1 MGVSEAVGGDYVMD
15 AKRDR
20 LVITAS
26 ALGTV
31 FEWYDFYIYGVLA
44 PIIGRT
50 FFPTDNP
57 TVELLYTL
65 AGFAIGFA
73 FRPIGAALFGYLGDR
88 LGRKYTF
95 LATII
100 LMGIATAGVGLTPSA
115 ASIGVAAPII
125 LIGLRIAQGLA
136 LGGEYGGAAIYVA
149 EHAPPGKRGFYTS
162 FIQAGVIGGFIL
174 SLVVVVVT
182 QAIVGPEIWQAWGW
196 RIPFLFSL
204 ALLAISLWMRLML
217 SESPVFLAMK
227 KAGAQAKNPLKEAF
241 TAPGN
246 KKRMFVAMIG
256 IAAGFTVIAYT
267 VMFQALY
274 FLQSGLHVS
283 AGMAQLLVGGSALL
297 GIGSF
302 IFFGW
307 LSDRVGRR
315 RPIIIGYA
323 LVLLLAVPIYQYM
336 GATANPALAQA
347 AQRAPVAVSGPDCT
361 FDPFAKVQPTACG
374 KLLDHFSKRG
384 ISYDKGVG
392 AVPAV
397 HVGGVA
403 VTDLSADGLDTAL
416 AQAGYPTGTVTPDWR
431 SAMLLFL
438 AMLLLWTLSGA
449 TYGPV
454 AALLSEYFPARIRY
468 SSLSIPYHIGTGYFG
483 GFLPLVSQYI
493 VARTGNPYAGLWYT
507 LAVVAMALVTCLIA
521 LPETKDR
528 PLDA

>member
-1 MGVSEAVGGDYVMD
+1 MAGAAVGGDYVMD

-57 TVELLYTL
+57 TVELLYSL
-65 AGFAIGFA
+65 AGFAIGFG
-73 FRPIGAALFGYLGDR
+73 FRPLGAVLFGYLGDR

-125 LIGLRIAQGLA
+125 LILLRIAQGLA

-149 EHAPPGKRGFYTS
+149 EHAPAGKRGFYTS

-174 SLVVVVVT
+174 SLVVVVGT
-182 QAIVGPEIWQAWGW
+182 QWIVGPEIWQAWGW
-196 RIPFLFSL
+196 RLPFIFSL

-217 SESPVFLAMK
+217 RESPVFVAMK
-227 KAGAQAKNPLKEAF
+227 KAGTQAKNPLKEAF
-241 TAPGN
+241 TYPGN
-246 KKRMFVAMIG
+246 RKRMLVAMIG

-283 AGMAQLLVGGSALL
+283 PGIAQLLVGGSAFA
-297 GIGSF
+297 GMGAF

-307 LSDRVGRR
+307 LSDRVGRKK
-315 RPIIIGYA
+315 PIIIGYA
-323 LVLLLAVPIYQYM
+323 MVLLLLMPLYQFM
-336 GATANPALAQA
+336 GSTANPALVA
-347 AQRAPVAVSGPDCT
+347 AAERAPVVVSGPDCR
-361 FDPFAKVQPTACG
+361 FDPFAKVQPTTCG

-384 ISYDKGVG
+384 IPYEKQV
-392 AVPAV
+392 ATTPAV
-397 HVGGVA
+397 RIGGVSVA
-403 VTDLSADGLDTAL
+403 DLSADGLDIAL
-416 AQAGYPTGTVTPDWR
+416 KAKGYGFGTVTPDWPR
-431 SAMLLFL
+431 AMLLFGAL
-438 AMLLLWTLSGA
+438 LLLWTLSGA

-483 GFLPLVSQYI
+483 GFLPLVSQYM
-493 VARTGNPYAGLWYT
+493 VARTGDPYAGLWYT
-507 LAVVAMALVTCLIA
+507 MVVVAAALVTCLVA
-521 LPETKDR
+521 LPETR
-528 PLDA
+528 GNSLDA

>member
-1 MGVSEAVGGDYVMD
+1 MNGAVGSEYVMD
-15 AKRDR
+15 VKRDR

-100 LMGIATAGVGLTPSA
+100 LMGVATAGVGLTPSA
-115 ASIGVAAPII
+115 ASIGIAAPII
-125 LIGLRIAQGLA
+125 LITLRIAQGLA

-149 EHAPPGKRGFYTS
+149 EHAPPGRRGFYTS

-174 SLVVVVVT
+174 SLIVVVGT
-182 QAIVGPEIWQAWGW
+182 QWLVGPEIWADWGW
-196 RIPFLFSL
+196 RLPFLFSL
-204 ALLAISLWMRLML
+204 ALLGISLWMRLML
-217 SESPVFLAMK
+217 RESPVFTAMK
-227 KAGAQAKNPLKEAF
+227 KAGTQSKNPIKEAF
-241 TAPGN
+241 TYPGN
-246 KKRMFVAMIG
+246 KKRMLVAMIG
-256 IAAGFTVIAYT
+256 VAAGFTVIAYT
-267 VMFQALY
+267 VMFQALS
-274 FLQSGLHVS
+274 FLQSGLHVTQ
-283 AGMAQLLVGGSALL
+283 GMAQLLVGVSALA
-297 GIGSF
+297 GVASMIY
-302 IFFGW
+302 FGH
-307 LSDRVGRR
+307 LSDRIGRR
-315 RPIIIGYA
+315 KPIMIGYA
-323 LVLLLAVPIYQYM
+323 LVLVLLMPLYQFM
-336 GATANPALAQA
+336 GVMANPTLSTA
-347 AQRAPVAVSGPDCT
+347 AERAPVAVRGPDCV

-384 ISYDKGVG
+384 IPYDKQVAPKPTVQVG
-392 AVPAV
+392 DLV
-397 HVGGVA
+397 
-403 VTDLSADGLDTAL
+403 VTDLSAGGLDAAL
-416 AQAGYPTGTVTPDWR
+416 KEGGYPTGSVTPDWPR
-431 SAMLLFL
+431 AMAIF
-438 AMLLLWTLSGA
+438 AALLLIWTLSGA

-493 VARTGNPYAGLWYT
+493 VARTGDPYAGLWYT
-507 LAVVAMALVTCLIA
+507 LAVVALALITCLVA
-521 LPETKDR
+521 LPETRDR
-528 PLDA
+528 QLDA

>member
-1 MGVSEAVGGDYVMD
+1 MREAVGAGYVMD
-15 AKRDR
+15 ARRDR

-73 FRPIGAALFGYLGDR
+73 FRPLGAVLFGYLGDR

-95 LATII
+95 LATIV
-100 LMGIATAGVGLTPSA
+100 LMGAATAGVGLTPSA
-115 ASIGVAAPII
+115 ASIGLAAPII
-125 LIGLRIAQGLA
+125 LILLRIAQGLA

-149 EHAPPGKRGFYTS
+149 EHAPTGKRGFYTS

-174 SLVVVVVT
+174 SLIVVVAT
-182 QAIVGPEIWQAWGW
+182 QWIVGPAVWDAWGW
-196 RIPFLFSL
+196 RIPFIVSL

-217 SESPVFLAMK
+217 RESPVFTAMK
-227 KAGAQAKNPLKEAF
+227 AAGAQAQNPLKEAF
-241 TAPGN
+241 THPGN
-246 KKRMFVAMIG
+246 GKRMIVAMIG
-256 IAAGFTVIAYT
+256 IAAGFTAIAYT

-274 FLQSGLHVS
+274 FLQSGLHV
-283 AGMAQLLVGGSALL
+283 APGMAQLLVGGSAFV
-297 GIGSF
+297 GMGSF

-307 LSDRVGRR
+307 LSDRVGRK
-315 RPIIIGYA
+315 RPIVIGYA
-323 LVLLLAVPIYQYM
+323 LVLLLALPVYHFM
-336 GATANPALAQA
+336 GSTANPALEEA
-347 AQRAPVAVSGPDCT
+347 ARRAPVVVSGSDCR

-384 ISYDKGVG
+384 VPYEKQVG
-392 AVPAV
+392 TAPSVAI
-397 HVGGVA
+397 GGSA
-403 VTDLSADGLDTAL
+403 VTDLSPTGLDTAL
-416 AQAGYPTGTVTPDWR
+416 AGAGYPTGTVTPDWPR
-431 SAMLLFL
+431 ALMIFG

-468 SSLSIPYHIGTGYFG
+468 SSLSIPYHLGTGYFG
-483 GFLPLVSQYI
+483 GFLPLISQYL
-493 VARTGNPYAGLWYT
+493 VARTGDPYAGLWYT
-507 LAVVAMALVTCLIA
+507 LAVVALALVTCLVA

>member
-1 MGVSEAVGGDYVMD
+1 MSEAAGAEYVMD
-15 AKRDR
+15 ARRDR

-73 FRPIGAALFGYLGDR
+73 FRPLGAVLFGYLGDR

-95 LATII
+95 LATIV
-100 LMGIATAGVGLTPSA
+100 LMGTATAGVGLTPSA

-125 LIGLRIAQGLA
+125 LILLRIAQGLA

-149 EHAPPGKRGFYTS
+149 EHAPKGKRGFYTS

-174 SLVVVVVT
+174 SLIVVVAT
-182 QAIVGPEIWQAWGW
+182 QWIVGPTVWDAWGW
-196 RIPFLFSL
+196 RIPFVVSL

-217 SESPVFLAMK
+217 RESPVFTAMK
-227 KAGAQAKNPLKEAF
+227 AAGAQAQNPLKEAF
-241 TAPGN
+241 TYPGN
-246 KKRMFVAMIG
+246 AKRMIVAMIG
-256 IAAGFTVIAYT
+256 IAAGFTAIAYT

-274 FLQSGLHVS
+274 FLQSGLRV
-283 AGMAQLLVGGSALL
+283 APGMAQLLVGGSAFV

-307 LSDRVGRR
+307 LSDRVGRK
-315 RPIIIGYA
+315 RPIVIGYA
-323 LVLLLAVPIYQYM
+323 LVLLLALPLYQFM
-336 GATANPALAQA
+336 GSTANPALEQA
-347 AQRAPVAVSGPDCT
+347 ARRAPVVVSGPDCR
-361 FDPFAKVQPTACG
+361 FDPFAKVQPTICG
-374 KLLDHFSKRG
+374 KLLDHFAKRG
-384 ISYDKGVG
+384 VPYEKQTG
-392 AVPAV
+392 AAPSVAI
-397 HVGGVA
+397 GGVA
-403 VTDLSADGLDTAL
+403 VSDLSPIGLDSAL
-416 AQAGYPTGTVTPDWR
+416 AGAGYPTGSVTPDWPR
-431 SAMLLFL
+431 AMMIFG

-468 SSLSIPYHIGTGYFG
+468 SSLSIPYHLGTGYFG
-483 GFLPLVSQYI
+483 GFLPLISQYL
-493 VARTGNPYAGLWYT
+493 VARTGDPYAGLWYT
-507 LAVVAMALVTCLIA
+507 LAVVALALVTCLVA

>member
-1 MGVSEAVGGDYVMD
+1 MSEGTVGGDYVMD

-57 TVELLYTL
+57 TVELLYSL
-65 AGFAIGFA
+65 AGFAIGFG
-73 FRPIGAALFGYLGDR
+73 FRPLGAALFGYLGDR
-88 LGRKYTF
+88 WGRKYTF
-95 LATII
+95 LATIV
-100 LMGIATAGVGLTPSA
+100 LMGAATAGVGLTPSA
-115 ASIGVAAPII
+115 ASIGVAAPVI
-125 LIGLRIAQGLA
+125 LILLRIAQGLA

-149 EHAPPGKRGFYTS
+149 EHAPAGKRGFYTS

-174 SLVVVVVT
+174 SLIVVVGT
-182 QAIVGPEIWQAWGW
+182 QSIVGKGAWEAWGW
-196 RIPFLFSL
+196 RLPFIFSL

-217 SESPVFLAMK
+217 RESPVFTAMK
-227 KAGAQAKNPLKEAF
+227 AAGGQSRNPLKEAF
-241 TAPGN
+241 TYPGN
-246 KKRMFVAMIG
+246 RRRMLVAMIG

-267 VMFQALY
+267 AMFQALY

-283 AGMAQLLVGGSALL
+283 PGMAQLLVGGSAFA
-297 GIGSF
+297 GIASF

-307 LSDRVGRR
+307 LSDRIGRKK
-315 RPIIIGYA
+315 PIVIGYA
-323 LVLLLAVPIYQYM
+323 LVLLLLMPLYQFM
-336 GATANPALAQA
+336 GSTANPTLYRTAKQ
-347 AQRAPVAVSGPDCT
+347 APVVVSGPDCS
-361 FDPFAKVQPTACG
+361 FHPFAKVQPTACG

-384 ISYDKGVG
+384 IAYEKREAAAPSVSIGGKVVG
-392 AVPAV
+392 
-397 HVGGVA
+397 
-403 VTDLSADGLDTAL
+403 DLSAGGLDAAL
-416 AQAGYPTGTVTPDWR
+416 RAAGYDSGTVTPDWPR
-431 SAMLLFL
+431 AILLFL
-438 AMLLLWTLSGA
+438 ALLLLWTLSGA

-493 VARTGNPYAGLWYT
+493 VARTGDPYAGLWYT
-507 LAVVAMALVTCLIA
+507 VAVVAAALLTCLVA
-521 LPETKDR
+521 LPETRGAK
-528 PLDA
+528 LEA

>member
-1 MGVSEAVGGDYVMD
+1 MNTGAVGTDYVMD

-57 TVELLYTL
+57 TVELLYSL
-65 AGFAIGFA
+65 AGFAIGFG
-73 FRPIGAALFGYLGDR
+73 FRPLGAVLFGYLGDR

-95 LATII
+95 LATIV
-100 LMGIATAGVGLTPSA
+100 LMGGATAGVGLTPSA

-125 LIGLRIAQGLA
+125 LILLRIAQGLA

-149 EHAPPGKRGFYTS
+149 EHAPSHKRGFYTS

-174 SLVVVVVT
+174 SLIVVVGT
-182 QAIVGPEIWQAWGW
+182 QWIVGKPVWDEWGW
-196 RIPFLFSL
+196 RLPFIFSL

-217 SESPVFLAMK
+217 RESPVFTAMK
-227 KAGAQAKNPLKEAF
+227 AAGEQSRNPLKEAF
-241 TAPGN
+241 TYPGN
-246 KKRMFVAMIG
+246 KRRMLVAMIG

-283 AGMAQLLVGGSALL
+283 PGMAQLLVGGSAFA
-297 GIGSF
+297 GMAAF
-302 IFFGW
+302 IFFGR
-307 LSDRVGRR
+307 LSDRIGRKK
-315 RPIIIGYA
+315 PIVIGYA
-323 LVLLLAVPIYQYM
+323 LVLLLLMPLYHFM
-336 GATANPALAQA
+336 GSTANPALYQA
-347 AQRAPVAVSGPDCT
+347 AKRAPVVVSGPNCT

-384 ISYDKGVG
+384 IPYAKAHADR
-392 AVPAV
+392 PAV
-397 HVGGVA
+397 TIAGRP
-403 VTDLSADGLDTAL
+403 VTDLSPAGLDAAL
-416 AQAGYPTGTVTPDWR
+416 GASGYQAGAVTPDWPR
-431 SAMLLFL
+431 ATLLFL
-438 AMLLLWTLSGA
+438 ALLLLWTLSGA

-493 VARTGNPYAGLWYT
+493 VARTGDPYAGLWYT
-507 LAVVAMALVTCLIA
+507 IAVVAAALLTCLVA
-521 LPETKDR
+521 LPETR
-528 PLDA
+528 GARLEA

>member
-1 MGVSEAVGGDYVMD
+1 MSEAVAGDYVVD
-15 AKRDR
+15 ARRDR
-20 LVITAS
+20 LVIGAS

-95 LATII
+95 LATIV
-100 LMGIATAGVGLTPSA
+100 LMGVATAGVGLTPSA

-125 LIGLRIAQGLA
+125 LIALRIAQGLA

-149 EHAPPGKRGFYTS
+149 EHAPVGKRGFYTS

-174 SLVVVVVT
+174 SLIVVVAT
-182 QAIVGPEIWQAWGW
+182 RWLVGPAVWEAWGW
-196 RIPFLFSL
+196 RIPFILSL
-204 ALLAISLWMRLML
+204 ALLGISLWMRLKL
-217 SESPVFLAMK
+217 RESPVFTAMK
-227 KAGAQAKNPLKEAF
+227 AAGAQAKNPLKEAF
-241 TAPGN
+241 TYPGN
-246 KKRMFVAMIG
+246 AKRMLVAMIG
-256 IAAGFTVIAYT
+256 IAAGFTAIAYT

-274 FLQSGLHVS
+274 FLQNGLHVE
-283 AGMAQLLVGGSALL
+283 AGMAQLLVGTSACL
-297 GIGSF
+297 GMVSF
-302 IFFGW
+302 VFFGW
-307 LSDRVGRR
+307 LSDRVGRK
-315 RPIIIGYA
+315 PPVLIGYA
-323 LVLLLAVPIYQYM
+323 ALLLLALPLYQFM
-336 GATANPALAQA
+336 GRTANPALEA
-347 AQRAPVAVSGPDCT
+347 AAARAPVVVRGPDCR

-384 ISYDKGVG
+384 IAYEKQAGD
-392 AVPAV
+392 APAV
-397 HVGGVA
+397 AIGGAAVA
-403 VTDLSADGLDTAL
+403 DLTPEGLDAAL
-416 AQAGYPTGTVTPDWR
+416 ARAGYPTGAVTPDWPR
-431 SAMLLFL
+431 AMLVFG
-438 AMLLLWTLSGA
+438 AMLLLWCISGA

-468 SSLSIPYHIGTGYFG
+468 SSLSIPYHVGTGYFG
-483 GFLPLVSQYI
+483 GFLPLISQYL
-493 VARTGNPYAGLWYT
+493 VARTGDPYAGLWYT
-507 LAVVAMALVTCLIA
+507 LAVVGAALLTCLIA
-521 LPETKDR
+521 LPETRGR

>member
-1 MGVSEAVGGDYVMD
+1 MTQSVGSDYVMD
-15 AKRDR
+15 ARRDR

-73 FRPIGAALFGYLGDR
+73 FRPIGAMLFGYLGDR

-100 LMGIATAGVGLTPSA
+100 LMGAATAGVGLTPSA
-115 ASIGVAAPII
+115 ASIGIAAPII
-125 LIGLRIAQGLA
+125 LILLRIAQGLA

-149 EHAPPGKRGFYTS
+149 EHAPAGKRGFYTS

-174 SLVVVVVT
+174 SLIVVVGT
-182 QAIVGPEIWQAWGW
+182 QWIVGKAVWDSWGW
-196 RIPFLFSL
+196 RIPFILSL
-204 ALLAISLWMRLML
+204 LLLGISLWMRLML
-217 SESPVFLAMK
+217 RESPVFTAMK
-227 KAGAQAKNPLKEAF
+227 AAGAQAKNPLKEAF

-246 KKRMFVAMIG
+246 KRRMLVAMIG

-274 FLQSGLHVS
+274 FLQNGLHV
-283 AGMAQLLVGGSALL
+283 APGMAQLLVGGSAFAGML
-297 GIGSF
+297 SF

-315 RPIIIGYA
+315 KPIIIGYA
-323 LVLLLAVPIYQYM
+323 LVLLLALPLYRFM
-336 GATANPALAQA
+336 GETANPALQHA
-347 AQRAPVAVSGPDCT
+347 AASAPVVVSGPDCH
-361 FDPFAKVQPTACG
+361 FDPFAKVQPTPCG

-384 ISYDKGVG
+384 IPYDKGEGTTLNVTVG
-392 AVPAV
+392 DRTVYDLRPA
-397 HVGGVA
+397 
-403 VTDLSADGLDTAL
+403 GLDAAL
-416 AQAGYPTGTVTPDWR
+416 ITGGYDFGAVTPDWPR
-431 SAMLLFL
+431 AMMLFGAL
-438 AMLLLWTLSGA
+438 LLLWTLSGA

-493 VARTGNPYAGLWYT
+493 VARTGDPYAGLWYT
-507 LAVVAMALVTCLIA
+507 LAVVALALVTCLIA

>member
-1 MGVSEAVGGDYVMD
+1 MSGAVAGDYVMD
-15 AKRDR
+15 ARRDR

-73 FRPIGAALFGYLGDR
+73 FRPIGAMLFGYLGDR

-95 LATII
+95 LATIV
-100 LMGIATAGVGLTPSA
+100 LMGVATAGVGLTPSA
-115 ASIGVAAPII
+115 ASIGMAAPMI

-162 FIQAGVIGGFIL
+162 FIQAGVIGGFVL
-174 SLVVVVVT
+174 SLIVVVGT
-182 QAIVGPEIWQAWGW
+182 QAIVGPALWTAWGW
-196 RIPFLFSL
+196 RIPFILSL
-204 ALLAISLWMRLML
+204 ALLGISLWMRLML
-217 SESPVFLAMK
+217 RESPVFTAMK
-227 KAGAQAKNPLKEAF
+227 AAGTQAKNPLKEAF

-246 KKRMFVAMIG
+246 RRRMLVAMIG

-274 FLQSGLHVS
+274 FLQNGLHV
-283 AGMAQLLVGGSALL
+283 APGMAQLLVGGSALF
-297 GIGSF
+297 GVGSF

-315 RPIIIGYA
+315 KPILIGYA
-323 LVLLLAVPIYQYM
+323 LLLASPLYQFM
-336 GATANPALAQA
+336 GRTANPALTA
-347 AQRAPVAVSGPDCT
+347 AAARAPVVVSGPDCR

-374 KLLDHFSKRG
+374 KLLDHLSKRG
-384 ISYDKGVG
+384 IPYAKAAAASPAVTIGGVLAPDLSPAGLDAALNAQSYDF
-392 AVPAV
+392 
-397 HVGGVA
+397 
-403 VTDLSADGLDTAL
+403 
-416 AQAGYPTGTVTPDWR
+416 GTVTPDWPR
-431 SAMLLFL
+431 ALALFGAL
-438 AMLLLWTLSGA
+438 LLLWTLSGA

-468 SSLSIPYHIGTGYFG
+468 SSLSIPYHVGTGYFG

-493 VARTGNPYAGLWYT
+493 VARTGDPYAGLWYT
-507 LAVVAMALVTCLIA
+507 LAVVALALVTCLVG

>member
-1 MGVSEAVGGDYVMD
+1 MSGAVGSDYVMD
-15 AKRDR
+15 VKRDR

-100 LMGIATAGVGLTPSA
+100 LMGVATAGVGLTPSA
-115 ASIGVAAPII
+115 ASIGIAAPII
-125 LIGLRIAQGLA
+125 LITLRIAQGLA

-149 EHAPPGKRGFYTS
+149 EHAPPGRRGFYTS

-174 SLVVVVVT
+174 SLIVVVGT
-182 QAIVGPEIWQAWGW
+182 QWLVGPEIWADWGW
-196 RIPFLFSL
+196 RLPFLFSL
-204 ALLAISLWMRLML
+204 ALLGISLWMRLML
-217 SESPVFLAMK
+217 RESPVFTAMK
-227 KAGAQAKNPLKEAF
+227 KAGTQSKNPIKEAF
-241 TAPGN
+241 TYPGN
-246 KKRMFVAMIG
+246 KKRMLVAMIG

-283 AGMAQLLVGGSALL
+283 PGVAQLLVGGSAFA
-297 GIGSF
+297 GMGAF
-302 IFFGW
+302 VYFGH
-307 LSDRVGRR
+307 LSDRIGRKK
-315 RPIIIGYA
+315 PIVIGYA
-323 LVLLLAVPIYQYM
+323 LVLLLLMPLYQFM
-336 GATANPALAQA
+336 GATANPALVA
-347 AQRAPVAVSGPDCT
+347 AGERAPVIVRGSDCV

-384 ISYDKGVG
+384 IPYDKQ
-392 AVPAV
+392 AAPAPAV
-397 HVGGVA
+397 QVGDLV
-403 VTDLSADGLDTAL
+403 VTDLSAAGLDAAL
-416 AQAGYPTGTVTPDWR
+416 EAGGYPTGSVTPDWPR
-431 SAMLLFL
+431 AMAIFAAL
-438 AMLLLWTLSGA
+438 LLLWTLSGA

-493 VARTGNPYAGLWYT
+493 VARTGDPYAGLWYT
-507 LAVVAMALVTCLIA
+507 LAVVALALITCLVA
-521 LPETKDR
+521 LPETRDR

>member
-1 MGVSEAVGGDYVMD
+1 MSEAGAPAYVMD
-15 AKRDR
+15 ARRDR

-73 FRPIGAALFGYLGDR
+73 FRPLGAMLFGYLGDR

-95 LATII
+95 LATIV
-100 LMGIATAGVGLTPSA
+100 LMGAATAGVGLTPSA
-115 ASIGVAAPII
+115 ASIGIAAPII
-125 LIGLRIAQGLA
+125 LILLRIAQGLA

-149 EHAPPGKRGFYTS
+149 EHAPAGKRGFYTS

-174 SLVVVVVT
+174 SLIVVVAT
-182 QAIVGPEIWQAWGW
+182 QAVVGEAAWNAWAW
-196 RIPFLFSL
+196 RVPFILSL

-217 SESPVFLAMK
+217 RESPVFMAMK
-227 KAGAQAKNPLKEAF
+227 AAGAQAKNPLREAF
-241 TAPGN
+241 SAPGN
-246 KKRMFVAMIG
+246 IRRMLVAMIG

-274 FLQSGLHVS
+274 FLQSGLHVTP
-283 AGMAQLLVGGSALL
+283 GVAQMLVGGSAFV
-297 GIGSF
+297 GMGAF
-302 IFFGW
+302 VFFGW

-315 RPIIIGYA
+315 KPIVIGYG
-323 LVLLLAVPIYQYM
+323 LMLLLALPIYQFM
-336 GATANPALAQA
+336 GSTANPALEQA
-347 AQRAPVAVSGPDCT
+347 AERAPVVVSGPDCR

-384 ISYDKGVG
+384 IPYDKQAGDAPV
-392 AVPAV
+392 VRI
-397 HVGGVA
+397 GGVA
-403 VTDLSADGLDTAL
+403 VIDLTPAGLDAAL
-416 AQAGYPTGTVTPDWR
+416 GEAGYPTSAVTPDWPR
-431 SAMLLFL
+431 AALLFL
-438 AMLLLWTLSGA
+438 ALLLLWSISGA

-493 VARTGNPYAGLWYT
+493 VARTGDPYAGLWYT
-507 LAVVAMALVTCLIA
+507 LAVVAAALVTCLIA
-521 LPETKDR
+521 LPETKGR

>member
-1 MGVSEAVGGDYVMD
+1 MNQAVGADYVMN

-100 LMGIATAGVGLTPSA
+100 LMGVATAGVGLTPSA
-115 ASIGVAAPII
+115 ASIGIAAPII
-125 LIGLRIAQGLA
+125 LILLRIAQGLA

-174 SLVVVVVT
+174 SLIVVVGT
-182 QAIVGPEIWQAWGW
+182 QWITGPEVWNDWGW
-196 RIPFLFSL
+196 RLPFIFSL
-204 ALLAISLWMRLML
+204 VLLAISLWMRLKL
-217 SESPVFLAMK
+217 RESPVFMAMK

-241 TAPGN
+241 SWPGN
-246 KKRMFVAMIG
+246 KRRMLVAMLG

-274 FLQSGLHVS
+274 FLQNGLHVS
-283 AGMAQLLVGGSALL
+283 AGMAQLLVGGSAFA
-297 GIGSF
+297 GIASF

-307 LSDRVGRR
+307 LSDRIGRKK
-315 RPIIIGYA
+315 PIVIGYA
-323 LVLLLAVPIYQYM
+323 LVLLLALPLYQFM
-336 GATANPALAQA
+336 GVTANPALTQA
-347 AQRAPVAVSGPDCT
+347 AQRAPVVVSGPDCT
-361 FDPFAKVQPTACG
+361 FDPLAKIQPTACG

-384 ISYDKGVG
+384 IAYRTGEG
-392 AVPAV
+392 AQPTV
-397 HVGGVA
+397 HVGSVA
-403 VTDLSADGLDTAL
+403 VDDLSAAGLDAAL
-416 AQAGYPTGTVTPDWR
+416 AVAGYPSGTMTPDWR
-431 SAMLLFL
+431 QALLIFGAL
-438 AMLLLWTLSGA
+438 LLLWTLSGA

-454 AALLSEYFPARIRY
+454 AALLSEYFPAPIRY

-507 LAVVAMALVTCLIA
+507 LAVVALALITCLIA

-528 PLDA
+528 SLDA